1 MRETTSRS
9 TKLSEPPSNNHDGRS
24 DKASS
29 DRYDTWCDLCEV
41 KATRLKLRETRKRRS
56 PAARS
61 GTMSDS
67 ESESEKYE
75 SLLSIEVD
83 IKRRMVSERDEA
95 AALRFLLAPDTTFP
109 IKRPGPLEATPDA
122 GKENALDMLAAM
134 NLITV
139 DEATG
144 DVQSVSDSA
153 RALAR
158 QLGCAHQT
166 IVVKATELSTDL
178 DAEGLAS
185 FPSVMEIEKKKVRI
199 N

>member
-1 MRETTSRS
+1 MRETTSGA
-9 TKLSEPPSNNHDGRS
+9 KLSESPSSNHDGRTE
-24 DKASS
+24 KASRN
-29 DRYDTWCDLCEV
+29 RYDTWHDLCEV
-41 KATRLKLRETRKRRS
+41 KDTRLKLSVTRKRRS

-61 GTMSDS
+61 GAMSDS

-109 IKRPGPLEATPDA
+109 IKRPGPLDGTPDA

-134 NLITV
+134 NLIMV

-158 QLGCAHQT
+158 HLGCVHQS
-166 IVVKATELSTDL
+166 IVKATELSTDPN
-178 DAEGLAS
+178 AEELAS

-199 N
+199 S